1 MFLLLLLLL
10 VLPLSKHVCS
20 KETFKDDR
28 EGLMYTQLDG
38 IEDKFE
44 QLERKLETKN
54 VEVEN
59 LEEQLK
65 EMKVQ
70 FGNKD
75 REAAFLKKQ
84 VAELERKMD
93 EVMQRTQKNQV
104 VANRLTS
111 EVKMQ
116 CKAEVEKELDKVLPD
131 AVEQGLRDLPNEMIC
146 ALKQDWYEANS
157 VVTYDRITALLVKSR
172 QLENAA
178 Q

>member
-10 VLPLSKHVCS
+10 VLPLSNHVS
-20 KETFKDDR
+20 PKETFKDDR

-44 QLERKLETKN
+44 QLERKLD

-93 EVMQRTQKNQV
+93 EVMLRTQKNQV

-116 CKAEVEKELDKVLPD
+116 CKAEVEKELGKVLPD
-131 AVEQGLRDLPNEMIC
+131 AVEQGLRDLPYEMIC